1 MYVAGIPL
9 KEAAGSRTGVYTGSF
24 ADDYKLM
31 TLRDPELIP
40 KNAVTG
46 GSLTML
52 AARLSWFFDFKG
64 PCVNL
69 DTACSSS
76 MVALDQAC
84 MALRNGECS
93 MVCPLIFLHV
103 I

>member
-1 MYVAGIPL
+1 L

-31 TLRDPELIP
+31 TLRDPEAIP
-40 KNAVTG
+40 KHAVSG

-52 AARLSWFFDFKG
+52 AARLSWFFDLKG

-76 MVALDQAC
+76 MIALDQAC
-84 MALRNGECS
+84 QALRNGECS
-93 MVCPLIFLHV
+93 MVSYFLFPLS
-103 I
+103 